1 MVINVD
7 ALATLA
13 AATGAFAQSNV
24 TLFGIVDAGYA
35 SVSNASTSTAASSK
49 KSGIT
54 NSGLNSSRLGF
65 RGEED
70 LGGGMK
76 AGFWLET
83 ALANDSD
90 ATTVNFARRS
100 TVSLTGGF
108 GEIRVGRDYTPTFWN
123 TTVYDAF
130 GTNGIG
136 QASTPNLIG
145 LAGVKSNSTAVR
157 SNNSVSYFTPTIG
170 GFSAQLMV
178 GFGENSQVGGAASVS
193 TGNYMG
199 VRGGYVA
206 GPLSV
211 HAAFGEVKGGTT
223 AKSYALD
230 AATGLVK
237 ETAASTSTA
246 VKSTNFGAS
255 YDLGM
260 IKPALF
266 IGEEKDAAKKVGA
279 VEFSATAP
287 VGPGTIRAAYSKYD
301 VKNSADD
308 ATKFSLGYVYDLSK
322 RTAVYGT
329 YATVTNKGAQTLSVA
344 NNGLT
349 NATANAGGKSSG
361 FEAGVRHS
369 F

>member
-1 MVINVD
+1 MKKSLI

-13 AATGAFAQSNV
+13 AATGAFAQSSV

-35 SVSNASTSTAASSK
+35 SVKNDSKGTFASSK

-90 ATTVNFARRS
+90 ATAVNFARRS
-100 TVSLTGGF
+100 TVSLMGGF
-108 GEIRVGRDYTPTFWN
+108 GEVRIGRDYTPTFWN

-136 QASTPNLIG
+136 QASTPNLIA
-145 LAGVKSNSTAVR
+145 LAAKGVTANVIPNTTAVR
-157 SNNSVSYFTPTIG
+157 SNNSVSYFTPTMG
-170 GFSAQLMV
+170 GFNAQVMV
-178 GFGENSQVGGAASVS
+178 GFGENAQTGSTSVK
-193 TGNYMG
+193 TGDYMGLRGNY
-199 VRGGYVA
+199 A
-206 GPLSV
+206 TGPLAVS
-211 HAAFGEVKGGTT
+211 AAYGKLEGAT
-223 AKSYALD
+223 D
-230 AATGLVK
+230 AADVK
-237 ETAASTSTA
+237 T
-246 VKSTNFGAS
+246 TNFGAS

-260 IKPALF
+260 VKPF
-266 IGEEKDAAKKVGA
+266 VFVGEEKTSTAKVGA
-279 VEFSATAP
+279 YEFGLTAP
-287 VGPGTIRAAYSKYD
+287 VGPGTVRAAYSKYD
-301 VKNSADD
+301 VKNSTSD
-308 ATKFSLGYVYDLSK
+308 ASKFAVGYVYDLSK

-329 YATVTNKGAQTLSVA
+329 FATVSNKGEQVLSVA

-349 NATANAGGKSSG
+349 NAAANPGGKSSG

>member
-1 MVINVD
+1 MKKTLI
-7 ALATLA
+7 ALAA
-13 AATGAFAQSNV
+13 VAATGAAFAQSTV

-35 SVSNASTSTAASSK
+35 SVKNSSTATAASTK

-90 ATTVNFARRS
+90 ATAVNFARRS
-100 TVSLTGGF
+100 TVSLMGGF
-108 GEIRVGRDYTPTFWN
+108 GEVRIGRDYTPTFWN

-130 GTNGIG
+130 GTNGVG
-136 QASTPNLIG
+136 QASTPGLIH
-145 LAGVKSNSTAVR
+145 LVTPAINTTAVR
-157 SNNSVSYFTPTIG
+157 SNNSVSYFMPAMS
-170 GFSAQLMV
+170 GFTGQVMV
-178 GFGENSQVGGAASVS
+178 AFGENVQTSGTSSVK
-193 TGNYMG
+193 TGDYLG
-199 VRGGYVA
+199 LRGGYA
-206 GPLSV
+206 TGPLSV
-211 HAAFGEVKGGTT
+211 HAAYGKLEGAANANDVKT
-223 AKSYALD
+223 
-230 AATGLVK
+230 
-237 ETAASTSTA
+237 
-246 VKSTNFGAS
+246 TNFGAS

-266 IGEEKDAAKKVGA
+266 VGEEKTTTAKVGA
-279 VEFSATAP
+279 VEVSVTAP
-287 VGPGTIRAAYSKYD
+287 VGAGTIRAAYSKYD
-301 VKNSADD
+301 VKNTNND
-308 ATKFSLGYVYDLSK
+308 ASKFALGYVYDLSK

-329 YATVTNKGAQTLSVA
+329 YAAVTNKGTQTLSVA

-349 NATANAGGKSSG
+349 NAAANAGGKSSG
-361 FEAGVRHS
+361 FEAGLRHS

>member
-1 MVINVD
+1 M
-7 ALATLA
+7 
-13 AATGAFAQSNV
+13 AQSTV

-35 SVSNASTSTAASSK
+35 SVKNSSTSSAVSTK

-90 ATTVNFARRS
+90 ATAVNFGRRS
-100 TVSLTGGF
+100 TVSLMGGF
-108 GEIRVGRDYTPTFWN
+108 GEVRIGRDYTPTFWN

-130 GTNGIG
+130 GTNGVG
-136 QASTPNLIG
+136 QASTPGLIHMVTP
-145 LAGVKSNSTAVR
+145 AINTTAVR
-157 SNNSVSYFTPTIG
+157 SNNSVSYFMPAMS
-170 GFSAQLMV
+170 GFTGQVMFA
-178 GFGENSQVGGAASVS
+178 FGENVQTSGTPTVK
-193 TGNYMG
+193 TGDYMG
-199 VRGGYVA
+199 LRGGYA
-206 GPLSV
+206 TGPLSV
-211 HAAFGEVKGGTT
+211 HAAYGKLEGATDATDVKT
-223 AKSYALD
+223 
-230 AATGLVK
+230 
-237 ETAASTSTA
+237 
-246 VKSTNFGAS
+246 TNFGAS

-266 IGEEKDAAKKVGA
+266 VGEEKTTTAKVGA
-279 VEFSATAP
+279 VEVSVTAP
-287 VGPGTIRAAYSKYD
+287 VGAGTVRAAYSKYD
-301 VKNSADD
+301 VKNSNND
-308 ATKFSLGYVYDLSK
+308 ASKFALGYVYDLSK

-329 YATVTNKGAQTLSVA
+329 YAAVTNKGTQTLSVA

-349 NATANAGGKSSG
+349 NAAANAGGKSSG

>member
-1 MVINVD
+1 MKKTLI
-7 ALATLA
+7 ALAA
-13 AATGAFAQSNV
+13 VAATGAAFAQSTV

-35 SVSNASTSTAASSK
+35 SVKNSSTPTAVATK

-54 NSGLNSSRLGF
+54 NSGINSSRLGF

-83 ALANDSD
+83 QLQNDSD
-90 ATTVNFARRS
+90 ATAVTFARRS
-100 TVSLTGGF
+100 TVSLMGGF
-108 GEIRVGRDYTPTFWN
+108 GEVRIGRDYTPTFWN

-136 QASTPNLIG
+136 QAATPG
-145 LAGVKSNSTAVR
+145 LMGATNTTAVR
-157 SNNSVSYFTPTIG
+157 SNNSVSYFTPAMS
-170 GFSAQLMV
+170 GFSAQVMV
-178 GFGENSQVGGAASVS
+178 GFGEALQTSGTPSVK
-193 TGNYMG
+193 TGDYMG
-199 VRGGYVA
+199 LRGGYAA

-211 HAAFGEVKGGTT
+211 HAAYGKLEGAT
-223 AKSYALD
+223 D
-230 AATGLVK
+230 AADIKT
-237 ETAASTSTA
+237 
-246 VKSTNFGAS
+246 TNFGAS

-266 IGEEKDAAKKVGA
+266 IGNEKNSTTKISA
-279 VEFSATAP
+279 VEVSATAP
-287 VGPGTIRAAYSKYD
+287 VGPGSVRVAYSKYD
-301 VKNSADD
+301 LKNDPAE
-308 ATKFSLGYVYDLSK
+308 ATKFALGYVYDLSK

-329 YATVTNKGAQTLSVA
+329 FARTTNKGGATLAVA

-349 NATANAGGKSSG
+349 NAAANAGGKSTG
-361 FEAGVRHS
+361 YEVGVRHS